1 MEFLGMSRK
10 KLQPGDIFVYKN
22 KYKGYGWGRVINTDV
37 KLLDYEG
44 KISMRGFLL
53 IYIYNVFTD
62 NIKNI
67 PELKKGNLLVPPDII
82 NRRGWLDGYFKTV
95 FNKSLTVGD
104 VLRQH
109 CFKDKVGDNLRY
121 YDDNGNRLTKEIEPC
136 AWYGVG
142 NHRGLDDKISIAL
155 GIPLAPVDGHEKE
168 QIPKAWK
175 NNPDI
180 KFGKLSTN

>member
-1 MEFLGMSRK
+1 MAKKTYSINMEFLGMSRK

-82 NRRGWLDGYFKTV
+82 NRRGWID
-95 FNKSLTVGD
+95 SLRLYSINRLPLVTYCD
-104 VLRQH
+104 SIVLRI
-109 CFKDKVGDNLRY
+109 
-121 YDDNGNRLTKEIEPC
+121 RLEITSVITMTTEI
-136 AWYGVG
+136 G
-142 NHRGLDDKISIAL
+142 
-155 GIPLAPVDGHEKE
+155 
-168 QIPKAWK
+168 
-175 NNPDI
+175 
-180 KFGKLSTN
+180 